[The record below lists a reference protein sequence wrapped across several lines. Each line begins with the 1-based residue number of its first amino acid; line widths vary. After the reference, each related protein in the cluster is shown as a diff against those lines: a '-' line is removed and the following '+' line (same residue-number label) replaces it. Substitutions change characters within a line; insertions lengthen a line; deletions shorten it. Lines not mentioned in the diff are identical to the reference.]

1 MTTRHPGLI
10 PSHPG
15 EILRDALD
23 AIDLSKV
30 EVARRLGISRQT
42 LYDILNER
50 MAVTPEMAVRLG
62 ALFGNGAGI
71 WARLQVNHDL
81 AIAEREVD
89 VSGIET
95 VRAG

>member
-71 WARLQVNHDL
+71 WAGLQVNHDL

-95 VRAG
+95 VKGR